1 LSYEC
6 HLTGQ
11 HQRAIEIRRRALEIW
26 RATGNREKEG
36 DTLRW
41 LSSLNWF
48 AGNHAEAKRYGIE
61 AVETLEAL
69 PPGPELAM
77 AYCIRADLD
86 MEVHELRTSIDWAQR
101 AIALAEP
108 WADIVIL
115 TRALNT
121 LGTVRLIGGDPS
133 GWADL
138 DRSLELALAE
148 GLHEPLAGCY
158 IHLSAMAVSSRRYDL
173 ASRHLSAGLAYCEEH
188 TTWIPGGFICS
199 PIEARMRFEQGN
211 WMMRAPMWRRCYGI
225 RVPHP
230 LAASLRSGFSGTYEF
245 DAATPKPSSAL
256 EEARALAGKV
266 PGLQQ
271 VGTLA
276 AVCAEAAWLSGD
288 HDAVVREV
296 RPAYDLVCGQIDPR
310 MKGELAAWLWR
321 ANALEQHPSDIQEPY
336 ALEISGDWK
345 GASRA
350 WEVLGCPYEHAC
362 MLAWYGAEDEQ
373 RLALAM
379 FEQLGATPAMV
390 ALRKQMRDR
399 GVRGVPRGARTST
412 RSHPNGL
419 TRREAEI
426 LKLLSD
432 GLRNSAI
439 ASRLFVST
447 KTVDHHV
454 SAILTKLGA
463 RTRAE
468 AVALAHRQPGE
479 VGTLEGDGVVGGTP
493 SL

>member
-1 LSYEC
+1 MACALQESKGAARERSRVSRDPPQTRSAADSIRWYSDV
-6 HLTGQ
+6 
-11 HQRAIEIRRRALEIW
+11 APIIE
-26 RATGNREKEG
+26 
-36 DTLRW
+36 
-41 LSSLNWF
+41 
-48 AGNHAEAKRYGIE
+48 
-61 AVETLEAL
+61 
-69 PPGPELAM
+69 
-77 AYCIRADLD
+77 
-86 MEVHELRTSIDWAQR
+86 
-101 AIALAEP
+101 
-108 WADIVIL
+108 
-115 TRALNT
+115 
-121 LGTVRLIGGDPS
+121 
-133 GWADL
+133 
-138 DRSLELALAE
+138 
-148 GLHEPLAGCY
+148 
-158 IHLSAMAVSSRRYDL
+158 SR
-173 ASRHLSAGLAYCEEH
+173 
-188 TTWIPGGFICS
+188 
-199 PIEARMRFEQGN
+199 
-211 WMMRAPMWRRCYGI
+211 
-225 RVPHP
+225 
-230 LAASLRSGFSGTYEF
+230 LRSANFTTCRGTSYS
-245 DAATPKPSSAL
+245 ASSAWATT
-256 EEARALAGKV
+256 ARALAGKV

-271 VGTLA
+271 AGTLA

-288 HDAVVREV
+288 HDGVVREV
-296 RPAYDLVCGQIDPR
+296 RPAYDLVCRRIDPR
-310 MKGELAAWLWR
+310 MKGERAAWLWR
-321 ANALEQHPSDIQEPY
+321 VNALGAHPSDIQEPY

-350 WEVLGCPYEHAC
+350 WEILGCPYEHAC

-426 LKLLSD
+426 LKFLCD

-468 AVALAHRQPGE
+468 AVALAHRQAGG
-479 VGTLEGDGVVGGTP
+479 VGALEGDGVGGAP

>member
-1 LSYEC
+1 
-6 HLTGQ
+6 
-11 HQRAIEIRRRALEIW
+11 
-26 RATGNREKEG
+26 
-36 DTLRW
+36 
-41 LSSLNWF
+41 
-48 AGNHAEAKRYGIE
+48 
-61 AVETLEAL
+61 
-69 PPGPELAM
+69 M

-86 MEVHELRTSIDWAQR
+86 MEVHELRTSIDWALR

-108 WADIVIL
+108 WADVVIL
-115 TRALNT
+115 TKALNT

-133 GWADL
+133 GWTDL
-138 DRSLELALAE
+138 NRSLDLALAE
-148 GLHEPLAGCY
+148 GLQEPLAGCY
-158 IHLSAMAVSSRRYDL
+158 THLSAMAVSARRYDL
-173 ASRHLSAGLAYCEEH
+173 AARYLSAGLAYCEEH
-188 TTWIPGGFICS
+188 DLDSWWIYLLAYRG
-199 PIEARMRFEQGN
+199 RMRFEQGN
-211 WMMRAPMWRRCYGI
+211 WTEASADVETVLRHPRTTSISRIPALRILGHLRIRRGD
-225 RVPHP
+225 PE
-230 LAASLRSGFSGTYEF
+230 AG
-245 DAATPKPSSAL
+245 SAL
-256 EEARALAGKV
+256 DEARALAGKV

-288 HDAVVREV
+288 YDGIVREV

-321 ANALEQHPSDIQEPY
+321 ANALGPHPSDIQEPY

-345 GASRA
+345 GASHA
-350 WEVLGCPYEHAC
+350 WELLGCPYEHAC

-373 RLALAM
+373 RLAIAM

-390 ALRKQMRDR
+390 ALRRQMRDR

-439 ASRLFVST
+439 AGRLFVST

-479 VGTLEGDGVVGGTP
+479 AGALERDGVVGSTP